1 MKRKYYIE
9 IENSDS
15 ILGGVYP
22 LGEMTEKQAL
32 DKCEKTV
39 KDIWRSDKKR
49 NYKVDAYL
57 CLDPEGFDSVVHISL
72 YEGNNTI
79 YDYRTETIIKNES
92 SERIKKICSE
102 LDEIFESN
110 GCKEV
115 QVAE

>member
-32 DKCEKTV
+32 DKCENIV

-49 NYKVDAYL
+49 NKKVDAYV
-57 CLDPEGFDSVVHISL
+57 CLDPEALDSVFHVSL
-72 YEGNNTI
+72 YEGYNTI
-79 YDYRTETIIKNES
+79 YAYRTETIIKNES
-92 SERIKKICSE
+92 SEHIKKICSE
-102 LDEIFESN
+102 LDEIFASK
-110 GCKEV
+110 GYKEV